1 MTAVASAGRLRI
13 RRVVLASVL
22 GLALW
27 TTSAGPA
34 AACTGGLPLDIA
46 VAQQQGGILLAL
58 VTSAH
63 DRPDDFTTDLTL
75 SEPRVI
81 RGSPPLESEVHAV
94 AGLICDQHVDVGETV
109 MLVFDVTG
117 LEWANPLPLAYVID
131 GADALDPKVVSSALA
146 AVPPT
151 DTALTEPGRMET
163 VQSIGRFSSLWSG
176 ALAFAITLR
185 RANRGSEPAS
195 GYSPA
200 FRRMRKSSWRLTSGA
215 ECRLS
220 PGRMPRVRQSRGRR
234 PW

>member
-1 MTAVASAGRLRI
+1 MALASALR
-13 RRVVLASVL
+13 
-22 GLALW
+22 LALW
-27 TTSAGPA
+27 TTSARPA

-75 SEPRVI
+75 SDPRVI

-151 DTALTEPGRMET
+151 DTALTEPGQDGNGPIDRT
-163 VQSIGRFSSLWSG
+163 LLVAVVS
-176 ALAFAITLR
+176 ALAFAIALR
-185 RANRGSEPAS
+185 RANRGSESAS

-200 FRRMRKSSWRLTSGA
+200 FRRMRESSW
-215 ECRLS
+215 
-220 PGRMPRVRQSRGRR
+220 
-234 PW
+234 